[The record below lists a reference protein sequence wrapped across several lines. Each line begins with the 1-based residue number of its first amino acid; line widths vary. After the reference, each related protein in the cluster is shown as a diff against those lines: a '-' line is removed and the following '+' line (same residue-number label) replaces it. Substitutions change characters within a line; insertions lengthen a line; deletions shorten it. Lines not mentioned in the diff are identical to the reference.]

1 MTKYLARL
9 GWDITVVTPH
19 PNLYRKVNNPEE
31 VNAALDRE
39 RVKRILTG
47 HRWRRLQPD
56 HLKYWND
63 GVGRYAT
70 VMCRR
75 IARFFGIERGIGW
88 IKPTEQACGSLKP
101 NDVDIILAT
110 GLPFASFTLARRLS
124 HRLGCPYV
132 LDYRDPWTGNPHTA
146 RPFDPAVMRTEAAL
160 VADARAVTI
169 VSPSWAIE
177 LERRFRP
184 GTKLHVLTNGYDPEE
199 FANVTPYKF
208 DHFAIVY
215 AGVFYRPK
223 RVISPIMAALQQ
235 LKRNPNGEGPKW
247 LFHYY
252 GSQGGH
258 VREEARR
265 YGVADAVVLHGHV
278 PRSMVLSAVR
288 GAGMAVTISS
298 VSEDAQFAERGIIP
312 AKLFEA
318 LGLGIPTLLIAP
330 PGADAEAILET
341 TKMGRRFSGSDT
353 SGIARFLNEAIQGK
367 GPQPGNSRPYAWANI
382 GLQLDRI
389 LREALSSA
397 HRSSSL
403 VHSVCNMRASSMPT
417 FHA

>member
-1 MTKYLARL
+1 M
-9 GWDITVVTPH
+9 
-19 PNLYRKVNNPEE
+19 RKE
-31 VNAALDRE
+31 
-39 RVKRILTG
+39 T
-47 HRWRRLQPD
+47 
-56 HLKYWND
+56 
-63 GVGRYAT
+63 
-70 VMCRR
+70 
-75 IARFFGIERGIGW
+75 
-88 IKPTEQACGSLKP
+88 
-101 NDVDIILAT
+101 
-110 GLPFASFTLARRLS
+110 
-124 HRLGCPYV
+124 
-132 LDYRDPWTGNPHTA
+132 
-146 RPFDPAVMRTEAAL
+146 AL
-160 VADARAVTI
+160 VGGARAVTI
-169 VSPSWAIE
+169 VSPSWAAE

-252 GSQGGH
+252 GSQGEH

-265 YGVADAVVLHGHV
+265 YGVSDAVVLHGHV

-298 VSEDAQFAERGIIP
+298 VSEDAQFAERGIVP
-312 AKLFEA
+312 AKLFES
-318 LGLGIPTLLIAP
+318 LGLGTPTLLIAP

-341 TKMGRRFSGSDT
+341 TRMGHRFSGRDT
-353 SGIARFLNEAIQGK
+353 CGIARFLNEAIHGK
-367 GPQPGNSRPYAWANI
+367 GPQPGNSGLYAWANI

-389 LREALSSA
+389 LREALSSG
-397 HRSSSL
+397 HRSRSL
-403 VHSVCNMRASSMPT
+403 VQSVCNR
-417 FHA
+417 